1 VRFATVRLVPE
12 DGPGLHPIDRALAT
26 EPSVELTA
34 LHHFNLLADGT
45 LVVLLEVDGD
55 RDRVAA
61 VVEDRPAVLSH
72 DISRSDDGLYLY
84 GRVRTNDTVAALF
97 RIPQELE
104 LVVDPPLEYVEGGA
118 LRATVVGD
126 IETIRKAIPQV
137 PDGVGLDLE
146 RTGDYR
152 PDESRL
158 FSVLTERQRAT
169 LRAAVAMGY
178 YEEPRAVT
186 YADLA
191 GELDIAPGTVGEHLR
206 KAEAAIIRQVVPDA
220 E

>member
-1 VRFATVRLVPE
+1 
-12 DGPGLHPIDRALAT
+12 
-26 EPSVELTA
+26 
-34 LHHFNLLADGT
+34 
-45 LVVLLEVDGD
+45 VLLEVDGD

-72 DISRSDDGLYLY
+72 DISCSNDGLYLY

-146 RTGDYR
+146 RTGDYQ
-152 PDESRL
+152 PDESRP

-191 GELDIAPGTVGEHLR
+191 EELDIAPGTVGEHLR